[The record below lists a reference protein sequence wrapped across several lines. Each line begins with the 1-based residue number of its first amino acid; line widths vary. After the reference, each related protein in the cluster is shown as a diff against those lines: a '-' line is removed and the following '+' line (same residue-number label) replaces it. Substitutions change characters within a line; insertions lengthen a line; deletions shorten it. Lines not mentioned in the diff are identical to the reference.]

1 MLKGCTYDG
10 KLNYPSALQKSQ
22 PRSQGSL
29 LRVGENPGNEVAKEP
44 ASTYLINAGQIQH
57 FGIVP

>member
-29 LRVGENPGNEVAKEP
+29 LRVEENPGNEVAKEP
-44 ASTYLINAGQIQH
+44 ASTCLINAGQIQH